1 MKIQMTLFCTTGKYK
16 PISTLVEAE
25 SLEEFKANFAKYKK
39 KALSNICAQRYKD
52 GKNLL
57 DSGYTQM
64 KWRIYDKEER
74 KKQMIAEMIKK
85 IQNKA

>member
-1 MKIQMTLFCTTGKYK
+1 MKIQMTLFCTNGKYK

-25 SLEEFKANFAKYKK
+25 SLEEFNANFTKYKK
-39 KALSNICAQRYKD
+39 QALSNICAQRYKD
-52 GKNLL
+52 GKNLF

-74 KKQMIAEMIKK
+74 KKQIVAEIAKK
-85 IQNKA
+85 IKNKA